1 MSVFSTNQVRQLY
14 VVSKYSASSVGAT
27 SAIGELSVGTDDT
40 SLYFG
45 YKGADGTIMRSDRI
59 TFDKETPSVTVTEAT
74 SLRRPLKAVSV
85 TLNSNI
91 NGGAPV
97 GGQDYLLRL
106 YFRQYV
112 GMSDED
118 VYLKYGSVHATSGM
132 SAQKFYKEL
141 AISTAK
147 NLAKEL
153 VPLLDVYLT
162 TSSSKVA
169 VLSKGKVLSVGDG
182 EYTGI
187 LLVEVEQEWT
197 LGIKPQT
204 DVYFEVQT
212 PSIYV
217 DGDEVLW
224 GVVENKDSGLFVTDG
239 KKIADLEYFCMGER
253 GDVYR
258 NIAWPHSIPT
268 KYLVDATKEY
278 DVIDI
283 HYSYQ
288 GANEAVQKSEKTIT
302 LVIPTDASG
311 VRESIVSAINAA
323 LTA

>member
-14 VVSKYSASSVGAT
+14 VVSKYSATSVGAT

-85 TLNSNI
+85 TLDSNI

-162 TSSSKVA
+162 TSSGKVA

-224 GVVENKDSGLFVTDG
+224 GVVKKKDSGLFVTDG

-302 LVIPTDASG
+302 LVIPTDATG

>member
-85 TLNSNI
+85 TLNSGI

-118 VYLKYGSVHATSGM
+118 VYLKYGSVHTTSGM
-132 SAQKFYKEL
+132 SAQRFYKEL

-162 TSSSKVA
+162 TSSGKVA

-239 KKIADLEYFCMGER
+239 KKIADIEYFCMGER

>member
-14 VVSKYSASSVGAT
+14 VVNKFSSSALGASSV
-27 SAIGELSVGTDDT
+27 IGELNVDSDAT

-59 TFDKETPSVTVTEAT
+59 PFDKEAPSVTVTEAT
-74 SLRRPLKAVSV
+74 KLRRPLKAVSV
-85 TLNSNI
+85 VLNPDI
-91 NGGAPV
+91 NSGNPV

-106 YFRQYV
+106 YFRQHI
-112 GMSDED
+112 GLSDED
-118 VYLKYGSVHATSGM
+118 VYLKYGSIHTTSGM

-162 TSSSKVA
+162 TSDSKVP
-169 VLSKGKVLSVGDG
+169 VLLKNKVLTVEDG
-182 EYTGI
+182 AYTGI
-187 LLVEVEQEWT
+187 LLVEAEQDWT
-197 LGIKPQT
+197 LGIKPQEA
-204 DVYFEVQT
+204 VHFEVQT

-224 GVVENKDSGLFVTDG
+224 GKVEKKESNQYITDG
-239 KKIADLEYFCMGER
+239 KIIADLEYFCMGER

-258 NIAWPHSIPT
+258 NMAWPHSIPT

-302 LVIPTDASG
+302 LVIPTDATG
-311 VRESIVSAINAA
+311 VKTSVVNAINAI

>member
-59 TFDKETPSVTVTEAT
+59 AFDKETPSVTVTEAT

-85 TLNSNI
+85 TLNSAI

-132 SAQKFYKEL
+132 SAQRFYKEL

-162 TSSSKVA
+162 TSSGKVA

-204 DVYFEVQT
+204 AVCFEVQT